1 MIENTKSKY
10 DHLRINVDELIPTL
24 DDMRKY
30 HALLEGMTK
39 HLPYFVNDKEGVN
52 TKVRNLLRE
61 LEGTD
66 YEIENFTAMIG
77 GFISY
82 KALQIAKEN
91 INLEDIDNDKDWIS
105 GYTSNRTR
113 NY

>member
-1 MIENTKSKY
+1 MTNKTIGKY
-10 DHLRINVDELIPTL
+10 DHLRINIDELIPTF

-30 HALLEGMTK
+30 HALLKGMTK
-39 HLPYFVNDKEGVN
+39 NLPYFTNDKEGVN

-66 YEIENFTAMIG
+66 YEIENLTTMIA

-91 INLEDIDNDKDWIS
+91 INLEDIDNDKD
-105 GYTSNRTR
+105 
-113 NY
+113 

>member
-1 MIENTKSKY
+1 MTAKY
-10 DHLRINVDELIPTL
+10 DHLRINIDELIPTF

-30 HALLEGMTK
+30 DELMKGVTNN
-39 HLPYFVNDKEGVN
+39 LPYFTIDEESTDAKFRKLMV
-52 TKVRNLLRE
+52 E

-66 YEIENFTAMIG
+66 YEIDNLIEMIG

-91 INLEDIDNDKDWIS
+91 INLEDIDNDK
-105 GYTSNRTR
+105 
-113 NY
+113 